1 LQHNDQTT
9 GVLSGQRLDLE
20 LEGSEG
26 LMGEG
31 QSVGEL
37 AELPRQHPGGN
48 IVDRLHQPTDQVRA

>member
-1 LQHNDQTT
+1 
-9 GVLSGQRLDLE
+9 